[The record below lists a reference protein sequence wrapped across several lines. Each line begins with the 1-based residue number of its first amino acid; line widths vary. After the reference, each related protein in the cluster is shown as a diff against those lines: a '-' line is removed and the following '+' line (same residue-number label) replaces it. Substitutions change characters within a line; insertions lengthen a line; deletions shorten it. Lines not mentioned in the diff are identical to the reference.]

1 MAGLPGTVPPPNQT
15 GKRRKR
21 GKQQQQMEAT
31 SVGFRFGLGLF
42 RGESASEKS
51 FPSLP
56 DMSKAIF
63 ELTVLNGVGPATAT
77 AVVAAYAPEVAPFM
91 SDEDLSIE
99 GETFTPS
106 DVERAL
112 WSCAVGAK
120 LSSQKVPDP
129 KSDTSK
135 NSKRKRKR

>member
-1 MAGLPGTVPPPNQT
+1 LDV
-15 GKRRKR
+15 KLRKLR
-21 GKQQQQMEAT
+21 PRLLDFVSALDY
-31 SVGFRFGLGLF
+31 SVVK
-42 RGESASEKS
+42 SASEKA
-51 FPSLP
+51 FRSLP
-56 DMSKAIF
+56 DISKAIS
-63 ELTVLNGVGPATAT
+63 ELTVLKGVGPATAS
-77 AVVAAYAPEVAPFM
+77 AFVAAYAPEVAPFM

>member
-1 MAGLPGTVPPPNQT
+1 MYFKSIIQVIEL
-15 GKRRKR
+15 
-21 GKQQQQMEAT
+21 MELY
-31 SVGFRFGLGLF
+31 VYMDF
-42 RGESASEKS
+42 
-51 FPSLP
+51 
-56 DMSKAIF
+56 
-63 ELTVLNGVGPATAT
+63 
-77 AVVAAYAPEVAPFM
+77 APLL
-91 SDEDLSIE
+91 SICWKYLQDLSIE

-106 DVERAL
+106 DVERVL